1 MKKLNDEEINTIWLS
16 GMHFTEMVQAA
27 YERGYQDA
35 VINNDNGLR
44 RLVKDMNELDSNEL
58 DTNEQRDVMWYEYQR
73 NRNR

>member
-44 RLVKDMNELDSNEL
+44 RLVKDMDAL
-58 DTNEQRDVMWYEYQR
+58 DTNEQRDAMWYEYQR

>member
-1 MKKLNDEEINTIWLS
+1 MKKLTDEEIDGFWNAGDTFREL
-16 GMHFTEMVQAA
+16 VQAA

-44 RLVKDMNELDSNEL
+44 RLVKDMNELDGQE
-58 DTNEQRDVMWYEYQR
+58 ERDAMWYEYQR

>member
-1 MKKLNDEEINTIWLS
+1 MKKLTDEEINIIWTSELS
-16 GMHFTEMVQAA
+16 FRELVQAA

-44 RLVKDMNELDSNEL
+44 RLVKDMNELDSNE
-58 DTNEQRDVMWYEYQR
+58 ERDAMWYEYQK

>member
-1 MKKLNDEEINTIWLS
+1 MKKLTDEEIDNLWDGRDTIRGLAQS
-16 GMHFTEMVQAA
+16 A

-44 RLVKDMNELDSNEL
+44 RLVKDMNELD
-58 DTNEQRDVMWYEYQR
+58 TNEERDAMWYEYQR

>member
-1 MKKLNDEEINTIWLS
+1 MKKLTDEEINIIWTSELS
-16 GMHFTEMVQAA
+16 FRELVQAA

-44 RLVKDMNELDSNEL
+44 RLVKDMDELDGQE
-58 DTNEQRDVMWYEYQR
+58 ERDAKWYEYQR

>member
-1 MKKLNDEEINTIWLS
+1 MKKLTDEEINIIWTSELS
-16 GMHFTEMVQAA
+16 FRELVQAA

-44 RLVKDMNELDSNEL
+44 RLVKDMDAL
-58 DTNEQRDVMWYEYQR
+58 DTNEERDAIWYEYQK